1 MVNNNKKNSF
11 FFCKLKGTDSG
22 VLDWIISSAQ
32 NWPTEASANIEAVQ
46 NSLEHITNKLDLN
59 ILRRV
64 IMGAGAKSPDAHS
77 ISYMQNALQQ
87 RVEGL
92 DKDASKNTLTKV
104 INLLNAINS
113 VLVNRYCHFLL
124 KKVFFSFFS

>member
-1 MVNNNKKNSF
+1 M
-11 FFCKLKGTDSG
+11 DSG
-22 VLDWIISSAQ
+22 VLNWIVSSGQ
-32 NWPTEASANIEAVQ
+32 KWPMEGDKDVETLK

-64 IMGAGAKSPDAHS
+64 IMGAGAKTPDAQS
-77 ISYMQNALQQ
+77 VTYLKNTLKQ

-92 DKDASKNTLTKV
+92 DENASKNTLEKI

-113 VLVNRYCHFLL
+113 VLSNR
-124 KKVFFSFFS
+124 